1 MQLAWKDFSVSLPE
15 SDIPRLHEVLDSV
28 TQEQVAEYQV
38 GQKWNQRM
46 KVGLRV
52 NWDHRMKVGSC
63 KQVGS
68 RIKRDQGMTWGD
80 WCEVQSREHASING
94 LKRIKG

>member
-46 KVGLRV
+46 KV
-52 NWDHRMKVGSC
+52 
-63 KQVGS
+63 
-68 RIKRDQGMTWGD
+68 
-80 WCEVQSREHASING
+80 E
-94 LKRIKG
+94 